1 MTSISGGSFLLDPS
15 YFAHPQ
21 HQHAGHCP
29 SCNVSSGANHVYV
42 NGSPCPQAPQQ
53 QPIPNVVYV
62 QAPQQQPCPQA
73 PQQPEPRHY
82 EQPQLIYVQAPPAP
96 VIPSTPTAP
105 TVVKEFVDRVVQAPK
120 SLTKVEVMRGILFID
135 DYKIDL
141 PLEVMNN
148 AEFREKFSELLFMKM
163 STDCNAANA
172 IRAIVSRMQ
181 HLDTQGITLAGNT
194 LTVGSESVD
203 ITNASAFGN
212 LNGAIQKIYDVMKGF
227 KFNPDN
233 GELTIANLPCGEE
246 KIIKFGVGSLVGS
259 NTENTIAYK
268 HGSVTDAGLDISKM
282 AFSIEL
288 QGRATKLEGRV
299 DQLEKDLDAASF
311 DPAKGEITIGKKVL
325 QIDSQGMT
333 VSGDTI
339 EIARS
344 GIVDIAMMPQ
354 QLRQDARLDQIEGDL
369 DSASFDPAKGEI
381 TIGKKVLSIDAQAVT
396 VAGDTIELARG
407 GSVDVSGMPFA
418 KKDAADIVALQSA
431 NAASGYDAAT
441 GNLTVAGK
449 VLPLVVRSTNGLTTV
464 SNTVKLGGTLTQ
476 DTTIDTGGK
485 ALSVFGNMSITNPTG
500 ASILE
505 ANYITLSNN
514 AGTGIKAFQYKGKAN
529 GTEWGMGNP
538 SPNSPDFSIFEQSTP
553 GGKYFFY
560 ANFTTDKVG
569 ILTSAPTHT
578 LSVKGDASN
587 ATGAWAVFSDPKTK
601 TIAGAYE
608 KGLDVLKHIN
618 PIRFSY
624 NGSYGLPNDL
634 VSKTVR
640 HGVNAAEVAK
650 VLPEAVSYSLI
661 EGESIATY
669 DSAPMVYVAI
679 NAIKELLARVESLEA
694 QLSSK

>member
-15 YFAHPQ
+15 YFAHTQ
-21 HQHAGHCP
+21 HSGHCP
-29 SCNVSSGANHVYV
+29 SCNVSGGANHVYV
-42 NGSPCPQAPQQ
+42 NGNPCPQAPQQ
-53 QPIPNVVYV
+53 PAVPNVVYV
-62 QAPQQQPCPQA
+62 QAPQQSCPQVA
-73 PQQPEPRHY
+73 QQPEPRHY

-96 VIPSTPTAP
+96 VVPSAPAAP

-233 GELTIANLPCGEE
+233 GELTISNLPCGEE
-246 KIIKFGVGSLVGS
+246 KVIKFGVGSLVGS
-259 NTENTIAYK
+259 NAENTIAYK
-268 HGSVTDAGLDISKM
+268 HGSVTDAGFDISKM

-325 QIDSQGMT
+325 QIDSQRMT
-333 VSGDTI
+333 VVGDTI

-344 GIVDIAMMPQ
+344 GIVDIAMLPQ
-354 QLRQDARLDQIEGDL
+354 QVQQDARLDQIEGDL
-369 DSASFDPAKGEI
+369 DSASFDSTKGEI
-381 TIGKKVLSIDAQAVT
+381 TIGKKVLAIDSQGMT
-396 VAGDTIELARG
+396 VNGDTITLQRG
-407 GSVDVSGMPFA
+407 GFADIAAMPFA
-418 KKDAADIVALQSA
+418 AKDAADIAALQAA
-431 NAASGYDAAT
+431 NTASGYDAAT
-441 GNLTVAGK
+441 GSLTVAGK
-449 VLPLVVRSTNGLTTV
+449 VLPLAVQSSNGLTTAA
-464 SNTVKLGGTLTQ
+464 NTAELGGKLTRATQ
-476 DTTIDTGGK
+476 IDIDGHSLGIVGAVAFK
-485 ALSVFGNMSITNPTG
+485 NPSGNFLVDGSFVTAT
-500 ASILE
+500 SD
-505 ANYITLSNN
+505 N
-514 AGTGIKAFQYKGKAN
+514 APNAFQYRGYAN
-529 GTEWGMGNP
+529 GRAWVSGSAGAG
-538 SPNSPDFSIFEQSTP
+538 SPDFAIFEQSGAGLP
-553 GGKYFFY
+553 IQYFY
-560 ANFTTDKVG
+560 CEWANKRVGIFTDK
-569 ILTSAPTHT
+569 PTHT
-578 LSVKGDASN
+578 LTVKGDASN
-587 ATGAWAVFSDPKTK
+587 TTGTWAVFSDPKTK
-601 TIAGAYE
+601 NIVGAYE
-608 KGLDVLKHIN
+608 KGLEVLKQIN
-618 PIRFSY
+618 PISFSY

-634 VSKTVR
+634 ISKTVR
-640 HGVNAAEVAK
+640 YGVNAAEVAK
-650 VLPEAVSYSLI
+650 ILPEAVSYTEI